1 MKIFRCLALLCSIT
15 IIGPGISQSQDDKK
29 ITAIP
34 VKYDGLKQ
42 EILKHRGKVVL
53 VDFWATYCPPCMASF
68 PKYIAMQEKYG
79 DKGLVVVSVSL
90 DDTTDEETVER
101 ANRFLTKQK
110 SPLRNFIL
118 QETSDVWQA
127 KLGCNALPCYFVFD
141 RQGKWVRFRAQDTKE
156 GINPA
161 DVEKT
166 IVQMLNE
173 K

>member
-1 MKIFRCLALLCSIT
+1 MKTIRGITLLGLFT
-15 IIGPGISQSQDDKK
+15 IIGAALGQTQDDKK
-29 ITAIP
+29 ITIIP

-42 EILKHRGKVVL
+42 EILKHRGKVVM

-68 PKYIAMQEKYG
+68 PKYIAMQQKYG
-79 DKGLVVVSVSL
+79 DKGLVVISVSL
-90 DDTTDEETVER
+90 DDFTDEETVDR

-110 SPLRNFIL
+110 SPLRNLML

-141 RQGKWVRFRAQDTKE
+141 RQGKWVRFRAQDTKD
-156 GINPA
+156 GISPA